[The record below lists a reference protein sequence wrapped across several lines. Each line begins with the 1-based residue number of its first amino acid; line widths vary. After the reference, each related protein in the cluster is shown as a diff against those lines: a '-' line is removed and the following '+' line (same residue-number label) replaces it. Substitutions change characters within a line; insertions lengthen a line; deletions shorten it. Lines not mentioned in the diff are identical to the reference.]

1 MLRRRTGAARIV
13 TSALLVLAL
22 GACGASAGSSGSDVI
37 TEAPLAA
44 DVTPASDTRE
54 FQGEL
59 ILDLADDPID
69 PVDGPEPALP
79 VTVTDNQGTEV
90 EITDISRIL
99 PLDLYGTTSRMVF
112 ELGLGENVIGRDVS
126 SNFDEIAD
134 RPLVTTNGHELSAE
148 AILDLNPSVLIT
160 DTSLGPWDVVL
171 QIRDAGI
178 PVVVVDADRGLDNI
192 TSLTMS
198 VAEALGVPERGAKL
212 AERIEAETATSLEG
226 VETIVPTDLN
236 QELRTLFIYAR
247 GQAGI
252 YYIFG
257 KNSGADSLIE
267 AAGGYDVSSEIGWS
281 GARPANDEAIISAQ
295 PDVLLMMTKGLESV
309 GGIDGLIEQFP
320 ALANTPA
327 GQNKRVIAMPDEQIL
342 SYGTRTPAVLNALAV
357 ALYAPGSL

>member
-1 MLRRRTGAARIV
+1 MLSRRTGAARIV
-13 TSALLVLAL
+13 TSALLVLTL
-22 GACGASAGSSGSDVI
+22 GACGAAGGASGSDVI

-44 DVTPASDTRE
+44 EVTPASDSRE

-59 ILDLADDPID
+59 VMDLADEPIR
-69 PVDGPEPALP
+69 PVDGPEPVLP
-79 VTVTDNQGTEV
+79 VTITDNQGTEV

-112 ELGLGENVIGRDVS
+112 ELGLGDNVIGRDVS
-126 SNFDEIAD
+126 SGFPEIAG

-148 AILDLNPSVLIT
+148 AILDLNPSVIIT

-171 QIRDAGI
+171 QMRDAGI
-178 PVVVVDADRGLDNI
+178 PVVVVQADRSLESNAG
-192 TSLTMS
+192 LTMA
-198 VAEALGVPERGAKL
+198 VAEALGVPERGEKL
-212 AERIEAETATSLEG
+212 AARIDAETAESLEG

-236 QELRTLFIYAR
+236 QELRTLFLYAR

-257 KNSGADSLIE
+257 EDSGADALIE
-267 AAGGYDVSSEIGWS
+267 AAGGYDVSAEIGWK

-309 GGIDGLIEQFP
+309 GGVDGLIEQFP
-320 ALANTPA
+320 SLANTPA
-327 GQNKRVIAMPDEQIL
+327 GQNKRVIAMPDAQIL
-342 SYGTRTPAVLNALAV
+342 SYGTRTPDVLNALAV
-357 ALYAPGSL
+357 GLYAPDAL